1 MNVGIGIL
9 SGDSAYNSPHLA
21 PRSYAVL
28 PIVGRTQDPN
38 RSRSLTHL
46 GPLLRRQTVR
56 RLGRHHP
63 GASPLDVPAVVTPVA
78 VVEEEHVAVG
88 DPGGLV
94 QALEMS
100 PLVVAVDLAVLDD
113 VSSRNAGGNLPPQEI
128 TRRGTREGAGFG
140 IRWGKASEA
149 VAR

>member
-1 MNVGIGIL
+1 M
-9 SGDSAYNSPHLA
+9 
-21 PRSYAVL
+21 
-28 PIVGRTQDPN
+28 
-38 RSRSLTHL
+38 
-46 GPLLRRQTVR
+46 
-56 RLGRHHP
+56 
-63 GASPLDVPAVVTPVA
+63 
-78 VVEEEHVAVG
+78 
-88 DPGGLV
+88 

-113 VSSRNAGGNLPPQEI
+113 VSSRKAGGNLPPQEI